1 MSFMMSTTLT
11 VKSPIIHIVASTGP
25 GTSKHSA
32 CVLPKTIHIPTN
44 LLPVAVLAVQNMEAS
59 GAVSKAQEIEFMALG
74 GSLVMMSKGWFSY
87 EPFISP
93 D

>member
-1 MSFMMSTTLT
+1 MWQLAQVRVPLNTARACHRKISTNPLT
-11 VKSPIIHIVASTGP
+11 FTVV
-25 GTSKHSA
+25 
-32 CVLPKTIHIPTN
+32 
-44 LLPVAVLAVQNMEAS
+44 VLAVQNMEAS

-87 EPFISP
+87 EPFISS